1 MHTLSEITDGTG
13 IHITKQALQGHRD
26 KERPHYHDWP
36 EQQSP
41 GPRQWRLWRKFIKY
55 AFLSTEDKQLRHPLG
70 SWIDTNT
77 EVWKWFYLPTTKK
90 VYGKQ
95 GQRWKV
101 YTRHFHNLQVKKGT
115 LFRYETDALTLP
127 SNAQRATIIRLNNK
141 IRIQGWASDT
151 NLQPIDTYNETLS
164 TAWMIKNTYQL
175 PQEHRIATAI
185 RNNSAIAVS
194 DGSFHPEHKKGTAA
208 WIIHDCNT
216 KAEVH
221 GNNNVPGHS
230 SVQCSHRSE
239 LSGIIGVV
247 HHVNQIC
254 KKIPHH
260 FRTYGS
266 RM

>member
-1 MHTLSEITDGTG
+1 M
-13 IHITKQALQGHRD
+13 
-26 KERPHYHDWP
+26 
-36 EQQSP
+36 
-41 GPRQWRLWRKFIKY
+41 
-55 AFLSTEDKQLRHPLG
+55 
-70 SWIDTNT
+70 
-77 EVWKWFYLPTTKK
+77 
-90 VYGKQ
+90 
-95 GQRWKV
+95 

-151 NLQPIDTYNETLS
+151 RLQPIDTYNETLS

-208 WIIHDCNT
+208 WIIHDLTT
-216 KAEVH
+216 KAEVR

-230 SVQCSHRSE
+230 SAQCSHRSE
-239 LSGIIGVV
+239 LCGIIGVV
-247 HHVNQIC
+247 QHVNQIC
-254 KKIPHH
+254 KKFSITSGHMEVGCDGEEASKIASRYTYTPTNKISHH
-260 FRTYGS
+260 DVVTKHEYRS
-266 RM
+266 A